1 MRNFRATPM
10 LALGVAIVLAFFSAA
25 CGEGAGGGSGDRAG
39 GDVGG
44 SVRGDDGGGRTLRVG
59 SDIPYPPFE
68 QGNAPNY
75 SGFDVE
81 LMEAVAQNIG
91 REAKFIDTSFET
103 IFSYLA
109 YDSFEVVASA
119 ATITEER
126 EKTVDFTNPY
136 FLSEQAIVVK
146 EGSAIDSVEDLKG
159 VKVGIQ
165 QGTTGQEFVE
175 ENAEAGEIRP
185 YAQGTDAVD
194 AVRLGLADAIVID
207 KPVAENVVSAGE
219 GLEIAAVIPTD
230 EEYGFAVA
238 EGEKKLLRELNEG
251 LEEAIDDGTYARIYQ
266 KWFKRQ
272 PPKII
277 GRATH
282 EAS

>member
-1 MRNFRATPM
+1 MRNFRANVM
-10 LALGVAIVLAFFSAA
+10 LALGVAIVLASFSAA
-25 CGEGAGGGSGDRAG
+25 CGDGAGGGVSGSSGEGAGGG
-39 GDVGG
+39 
-44 SVRGDDGGGRTLRVG
+44 DGGGQTLTVG

-75 SGFDVE
+75 TGFDVE

-91 REAKFIDTSFET
+91 REAEFIDTSFGT

-119 ATITEER
+119 ATITKER

-136 FLSEQAIVVK
+136 YLSDQAILVK

-175 ENAEAGEIRP
+175 KNAEAGEIRP

-194 AVRLGLADAIVID
+194 AVRVGLADAIVID

-230 EEYGFAVA
+230 EKYGFAVA

-251 LEEAIDDGTYARIYQ
+251 LEKAIDDGTYARIYQ